1 MRIGSRL
8 DGQRVL
14 VTGANGFIGS
24 HICPRLCQEGAEV
37 HAVFRSRP
45 PADLGDQ
52 RWWQADFAN
61 LAEVRKI
68 LKKTRPEVIFHLAG
82 HVKGAPD
89 LEHVLPTFQSNL
101 QSTVNLLTV
110 AAESDCRRVVLIGSL
125 AEPEEENGETFPS
138 SPYAAAKW
146 ASSGYA
152 RMFHALY
159 RLPVL
164 IARVFM
170 VYGPGQRD
178 LTKLIPYVTLS
189 LLQGKTPKISSGQ
202 RLVDWIY
209 VSDLVD
215 GFLALAQAQASD
227 VDGTTLD
234 LGSGSLVSIR
244 EIVHQLVLLIDA
256 KARVEFGALPDRP
269 LEPTRV
275 AKTAETFAKIGWKPQ
290 VTLRDGLER
299 TVDWYRTALEHSPGI
314 YKSFSFDRRRA
325 ASPQPIGR
333 NPLFAR
339 RHKNR

>member
-1 MRIGSRL
+1 
-8 DGQRVL
+8 
-14 VTGANGFIGS
+14 
-24 HICPRLCQEGAEV
+24 V
-37 HAVFRSRP
+37 HAVYRSQR

-52 RWWQADFAN
+52 RWWQAD
-61 LAEVRKI
+61 LADLVEVRKVI
-68 LKKTRPEVIFHLAG
+68 GETRPEVIFHLAS

-89 LEHVLPTFQSNL
+89 LEHVLPTFHSNL

-110 AAESDCRRVVLIGSL
+110 AAESECRRVVLTGSL
-125 AEPEEENGETFPS
+125 AEPEVENGETFPS
-138 SPYAAAKW
+138 APYAAAKW

-159 RLPVL
+159 KLPVL

-209 VSDLVD
+209 VSDLVN
-215 GFLALAQAQASD
+215 GFLALAQAAD
-227 VDGTTLD
+227 VNGATLD

-244 EIVHQLVLLIDA
+244 EIVQQLILLVGA
-256 KARVEFGALPDRP
+256 KVNVEFGGLPDRP

-275 AKTAETFAKIGWKPQ
+275 AKTAETFAKIGWKAQ
-290 VTLRDGLER
+290 VSLREGLAD
-299 TVDWYRTALEHSPGI
+299 TVGWYRAALEHSPEF
-314 YKSFSFDRRRA
+314 YK
-325 ASPQPIGR
+325 AS
-333 NPLFAR
+333 LV
-339 RHKNR
+339 